1 MAKAK
6 TQSSK
11 QTINIMLS
19 GYGGEIFAGKVDRKA
34 YDYFCENKID
44 IYEYACGTIED
55 VPEEF
60 QPFEPGI
67 PYDCDNLF
75 HCYGVELSKECNIT
89 VSDASGKPV
98 FNSSLDEGELGDKGI
113 EVEETVEDYYVSG
126 MIESDEVAF
135 FGQHIEKGVF
145 FDEIATITPPF
156 NPSKLKI
163 IYSDYEGVNL
173 VQKVLYDGKEVE
185 IENGQST
192 DSKSNNYSWVLGEDV
207 PAYKPK
213 DKPTSKKKKKK

>member
-19 GYGGEIFAGKVDRKA
+19 GYGGEIFAGKVDRKV
-34 YDYFCENKID
+34 YDYFRENQID
-44 IYEYACGTIED
+44 ISDYANGSIED

-60 QPFEPGI
+60 QPFEPGL
-67 PYDCDNLF
+67 PFDCDDLF
-75 HCYGVELSKECNIT
+75 HTYGVELSEENSII
-89 VSDASGKPV
+89 VSDESSKTI
-98 FNSSLDEGELGDKGI
+98 FKCSLDESELGDKDI
-113 EVEETVEDYYVSG
+113 EVEESAEDYYASG

-135 FGQHIEKGVF
+135 FGQHVEKGTF
-145 FDEIATITPPF
+145 FDETVSITPPF

-163 IYSDYEGVNL
+163 LYSDYEGVNL
-173 VQKVLYDGKEVE
+173 VQKVLYDDNEVE

-192 DSKSNNYSWVLGEDV
+192 DSKSNEHSWVLGEDV
-207 PAYKPK
+207 PAYTPKEKPA
-213 DKPTSKKKKKK
+213 SKKKKKK